1 MIGFG
6 PDGMNLGPAVVNWQN
21 LSLLLG
27 LFTWLGLA
35 KFPQAQTT
43 AVITLVVARLW
54 AALPG
59 LATSRPLLDNVWDIL
74 DLRRG
79 HWAWLPGLAAGLL
92 YLLLETRRDARR
104 AEVQADGNGAVGTPR
119 RETVRSSL
127 LSAAWC
133 AAVPALALAAAPLL
147 LKPAATNITF
157 PDMAFTRLDGTPAR
171 LPRPAVVNLWA
182 TWCGPCRSELPLLMA
197 EAKHDP
203 GLIMLN
209 VGENRATVQN
219 FLGSSPAQVWLGGEH
234 VTSALSVTGFPT
246 TLVINKEGEVV
257 ARHLGPLT
265 RAQLLGLQRQAKD
278 TP

>member
-43 AVITLVVARLW
+43 AALTLVVARLW

-59 LATSRPLLDNVWDIL
+59 LTTSRPLLDNVWDIL

-92 YLLLETRRDARR
+92 YLLLETRRDGMRVEAQV
-104 AEVQADGNGAVGTPR
+104 AEAVGTPGH
-119 RETVRSSL
+119 ETVRSSL
-127 LSAAWC
+127 LSAAWR
-133 AAVPALALAAAPLL
+133 AALPALVLAAAPLV
-147 LKPAATNITF
+147 LKPAATNSTF

-197 EAKHDP
+197 EAKNDP
-203 GLIMLN
+203 SLIMLN

-219 FLGSSPAQVWLGGEH
+219 FLSSSPAQVWLGGDR

-246 TLVINKEGEVV
+246 SLVINREGEVV